1 MKMKKTIVVCLVS
14 LFVLSCQQASSDK
27 NADKAKTEQL
37 QDLDVTTLSKKITP
51 VLKADDRTVAERAKK
66 ITTLF
71 NNTKMDRE
79 TKLKV
84 LKKSMHRLA
93 MTDEDQKEIFI
104 LVDKHLK

>member
-1 MKMKKTIVVCLVS
+1 MKKTIVVCLVS
-14 LFVLSCQQASSDK
+14 LFVLSCQQGASDK

-37 QDLDVTTLSKKITP
+37 QELDVTTLSKLITP
-51 VLKADDRTVAERAKK
+51 VLKADDRPVAERAKK

-71 NNTKMDRE
+71 NGTKMDRE

-84 LKKSMHRLA
+84 LKKSMHRIA
-93 MTDEDQKEIFI
+93 MTDEEQKEIYI